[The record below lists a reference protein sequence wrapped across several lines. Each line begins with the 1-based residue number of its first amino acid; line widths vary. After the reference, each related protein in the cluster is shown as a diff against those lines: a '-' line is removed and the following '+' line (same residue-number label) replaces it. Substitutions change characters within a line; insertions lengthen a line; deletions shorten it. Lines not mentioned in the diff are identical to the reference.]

1 MRLMASDE
9 HPELPLVTFAK
20 HKENPNLWKI
30 GMDKYELTEQ
40 EREYLR
46 PHLEKTYG
54 VCIEQEQI
62 MRISMAGDLF
72 DMKLANLLRKAVAKK
87 SREVLDKVKAE
98 WYTLGEQKG
107 FSKNYLDYCWYEC
120 FMLSAGYGLTK
131 APLYSNI

>member
-30 GMDKYELTEQ
+30 GMDKYELAEQ

-62 MRISMAGDLF
+62 MRISMAGELF
-72 DMKLANLLRKAVAKK
+72 DMKLANKLRKAIAKIW
-87 SREVLDKVKAE
+87 R
-98 WYTLGEQKG
+98 
-107 FSKNYLDYCWYEC
+107 
-120 FMLSAGYGLTK
+120 
-131 APLYSNI
+131 SN